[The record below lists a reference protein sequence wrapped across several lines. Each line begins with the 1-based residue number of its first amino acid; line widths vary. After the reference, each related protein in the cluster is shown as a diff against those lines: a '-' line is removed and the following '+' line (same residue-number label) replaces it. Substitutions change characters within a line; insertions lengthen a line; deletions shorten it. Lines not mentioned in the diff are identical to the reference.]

1 MALVTASP
9 VWGQNVNLGRP
20 QIENDRVKLRVQV
33 TDDDDRPVMQ
43 LQEDQFEVFVNG
55 DPITVDNW
63 RSPEESQ
70 PPPAWIVVLL
80 DHSGSMRQQDKGGQ
94 TRIESAMSAIRRF
107 LADTQNRGGDTRVAI
122 VPFGIGRGECDGHD
136 VTRDK
141 ISTRFFSPSDVRQES
156 MLNYLESETPCAST
170 DIYGPMNEAVRLL
183 ADSDDQRFNLPE
195 DSSDPEPRLSVILLS
210 DGYHNRP
217 NREQDFENLMTL
229 LNRENHITVHTLGY
243 GYTQEELGER
253 YNLGKPATIDD
264 IQNSDE
270 SDNLIPDELFVEEE
284 PLRKMSEATG
294 GIAEFSGDEDEISQA
309 LRLFLDALLG
319 EYELIYQENA
329 DRGEI
334 RQVEVH
340 VEVNDEEVVSNSE
353 SYTVT
358 VFGRSLP
365 LGTRLTMT
373 GFLLILLGFG
383 GVLPFYLWGQKLKR
397 DAEEDF

>member
-1 MALVTASP
+1 M
-9 VWGQNVNLGRP
+9 GRP

-33 TDDDDRPVMQ
+33 TDDNDRPVMQ
-43 LQEDQFEVFVNG
+43 LQEEQFEVLVDG

-80 DHSGSMRQQDKGGQ
+80 DYTGSMNQKDTGGQ
-94 TRIESAMSAIRRF
+94 TRIASAIAATRRF
-107 LADTQNRGGDTRVAI
+107 LSETRDRGGDTRVAI
-122 VPFGIGRGECDGHD
+122 LPFGVGGGTCEGHD
-136 VTRDK
+136 VTREG
-141 ISTRFFSPSDVRQES
+141 ISQRFFSPGDVRQENLLS
-156 MLNYLESETPCAST
+156 YLESETPCAST
-170 DIYGPMNEAVRLL
+170 DIYGPVNEAVRLL
-183 ADSDDQRFNLPE
+183 ANRDDERFYLPE
-195 DSSDPEPRLSVILLS
+195 DSSEPDPRLSVILLS

-217 NREQDFENLMTL
+217 NGERDFENLMTL

-243 GYTQEELGER
+243 GYTQEQLGQMFD
-253 YNLGKPATIDD
+253 LGRPATIDD
-264 IQNSDE
+264 VQTSNNP
-270 SDNLIPDELFVEEE
+270 DNPVPAELFVEEE
-284 PLRKMSEATG
+284 PLQQMSEATG
-294 GIAEFSGDEDEISQA
+294 GIAEFSGNEDDISQA

-319 EYELIYQENA
+319 EYELSYQETA

-334 RQVEVH
+334 RQVQVQ
-340 VEVNDEEVVSNSE
+340 VDVNNEEVVSE
-353 SYTVT
+353 KQSYTVP

>member
-1 MALVTASP
+1 M
-9 VWGQNVNLGRP
+9 NLGRP

-33 TDDDDRPVMQ
+33 TDDDRPVMQ
-43 LQEDQFEVFVNG
+43 LQEQQFQVLIDG
-55 DPITVDNW
+55 DPIPVDDW

-94 TRIESAMSAIRRF
+94 TRIDSAISAIRRF

-136 VTRDK
+136 VTREG
-141 ISTRFFSPSDVRQES
+141 ISQRFFPPGDTRQENV
-156 MLNYLESETPCAST
+156 LRYLESETPCAST

-183 ADSDDQRFNLPE
+183 TDPDDQRFNLPE

-217 NREQDFENLMTL
+217 NREQDFENLIDL
-229 LNRENHITVHTLGY
+229 LNNDENQITVHTLGY
-243 GYTQEELGER
+243 GYTQEELGEM
-253 YNLGKPATIDD
+253 YDLGRPATIDD
-264 IQNSDE
+264 VQNSNE

-334 RQVEVH
+334 RQVEVQ
-340 VEVNDEEVVSNSE
+340 VEVNDEEVFSNSE
-353 SYTVT
+353 SYTVP

-373 GFLLILLGFG
+373 GVLLILLGFG